1 MILPFWHSGM
11 DEVKPYEGCK
21 TIFRWGKRVHVTV
34 GEPIDMKR
42 FRGRCGKC
50 KNEEEKGA
58 LYAEMMTVVRDKM
71 NEVRKKNLEER
82 EQMGIM
88 VSEEERKKE

>member
-1 MILPFWHSGM
+1 
-11 DEVKPYEGCK
+11 
-21 TIFRWGKRVHVTV
+21 
-34 GEPIDMKR
+34 
-42 FRGRCGKC
+42 
-50 KNEEEKGA
+50 
-58 LYAEMMTVVRDKM
+58 MMTVVRDKM